1 MEPILIP
8 SALIAVV
15 QTAPTGTAVE
25 TVKPAF
31 DWMAEVVGWAKTYS
45 WQLLGA
51 LLTLLVGLWIAKLIV
66 RGVRGMLVKSKV
78 DATLAQF
85 LANLAY
91 YALATLVVIA
101 ALGKLGV
108 QTGSFVAIIG
118 AAGLAVG
125 LALQGSLGNLA
136 AGVMIMLFRPFK
148 VGDLIAAGGQE
159 GVVEEIQVFATV
171 LKTLDNKR
179 VILPNSGVTGG
190 SITNYT
196 GNATRRVD
204 LTFAV
209 HASEDLARVKA
220 VLAGVCAGVPEI
232 LSDPK
237 VEIELLEV
245 VPGGIK
251 LVCRPWCKAAD
262 YWTVH
267 FAMMAGAKQAFEEQG
282 VNGPMPRAE
291 TVVIQQRS

>member
-1 MEPILIP
+1 MIPFALLRILQAGPVVEP
-8 SALIAVV
+8 VV
-15 QTAPTGTAVE
+15 A
-25 TVKPAF
+25 VKPAF
-31 DWMAEVVGWAKTYS
+31 DWMAEVAGWAKTYS
-45 WQLLGA
+45 WQLLGG

-78 DATLAQF
+78 DPTLAQF

-136 AGVMIMLFRPFK
+136 SGVMIMLFRPFK
-148 VGDLIAAGGQE
+148 VGDMIGAGGQE

-171 LKTLDNKR
+171 LKTGDNKR

-190 SITNYT
+190 SIINYT
-196 GNATRRVD
+196 GNPTRRVD
-204 LTFAV
+204 LAFATGGGESV
-209 HASEDLARVKA
+209 ARIKAILAEA
-220 VLAGVCAGVPEI
+220 CANVPEI
-232 LSDPK
+232 LSAPK
-237 VEIELLEV
+237 AEIEYAEA
-245 VPGGIK
+245 VPGGIRFI
-251 LVCRPWCKAAD
+251 CRPWCKTAD
-262 YWTVH
+262 YLRVH
-267 FAMMAGAKQAFEEQG
+267 FALMEAVKLAFEKHG
-282 VNGPMPRAE
+282 VSGPMVRSE
-291 TVVIQQRS
+291 TVVIQAR

>member
-1 MEPILIP
+1 MIP
-8 SALIAVV
+8 FATFRSLQDNSVAQTGAAIQPAV
-15 QTAPTGTAVE
+15 
-25 TVKPAF
+25 
-31 DWMAEVVGWAKTYS
+31 DWLSEVIRWAKTYS

-51 LLTLLVGLWIAKLIV
+51 VLTLLVGLWIAKLIV
-66 RGVRGMLVKSKV
+66 RGVRGMLVRSKV
-78 DATLAQF
+78 DSTLAQF

-108 QTGSFVAIIG
+108 QTNSFVAIIG
-118 AAGLAVG
+118 AAGLAIG

-148 VGDLIAAGGQE
+148 VGDLISAGGAE

-190 SITNYT
+190 SITNLT
-196 GNATRRVD
+196 GNPTRRVD
-204 LTFAV
+204 LAFAV
-209 HASEDLARVKA
+209 NAAENVARIKSI
-220 VLAGVCAGVPEI
+220 LAGVCANVPEV
-232 LSDPK
+232 LAEPA
-237 VEIELLEV
+237 VEIEYLEA

-251 LVCRPWCKAAD
+251 FVCRPWCKTAD
-262 YWTVH
+262 YWRVH
-267 FAMMAGAKQAFEEQG
+267 FAVMAGAKLAFERDG
-282 VNGPMPRAE
+282 VAAPMIRAE
-291 TVVIQQRS
+291 TVMIQQR

>member
-1 MEPILIP
+1 MIPFAFLRVLQASPVAEP
-8 SALIAVV
+8 V
-15 QTAPTGTAVE
+15 QA
-25 TVKPAF
+25 VKPAF
-31 DWMAEVVGWAKTYS
+31 DWMGEVVGWAKTYS

-66 RGVRGMLVKSKV
+66 RGVRSMLVKSKV
-78 DATLAQF
+78 DATLSQF

-148 VGDLIAAGGQE
+148 VGDLIGAGGQE

-171 LKTLDNKR
+171 LKTGDNKR

-204 LTFAV
+204 LLFATGGGENV
-209 HASEDLARVKA
+209 ERIKSILAE
-220 VLAGVCAGVPEI
+220 VCANVPEI
-232 LSDPK
+232 LSEPK
-237 VEIELLEV
+237 VEIEYLEG
-245 VPGGIK
+245 VPGGIRF
-251 LVCRPWCKAAD
+251 VCRPWCKTAD
-262 YWTVH
+262 YWRVH
-267 FAMMAGAKQAFEEQG
+267 FAMMAGVKLAFEKQG
-282 VNGPMPRAE
+282 VSGPMVRAE
-291 TVVIQQRS
+291 TVVIQAR